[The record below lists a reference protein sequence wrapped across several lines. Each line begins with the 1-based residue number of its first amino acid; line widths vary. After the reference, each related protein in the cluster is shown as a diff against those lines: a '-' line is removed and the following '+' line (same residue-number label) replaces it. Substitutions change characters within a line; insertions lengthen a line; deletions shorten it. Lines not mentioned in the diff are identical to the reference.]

1 MNKKRC
7 AFPISNTQGQIT
19 IFMILGIVILV
30 VFLFLLFIVQNI
42 QKTNLQLEQT
52 QVFETIYS
60 QEGINLYLDDCLKTS
75 LSTAVSTVGK
85 QGRLWRDI
93 NQGGFIPFEEG
104 ITGVTVAGVPIFY
117 GLRYTPNLAHP
128 EAYPC
133 AAGDG
138 EPPVFCGYNYPDTSL
153 RFGTLE
159 LQPTTLED
167 DIQGYLQAKVIE
179 CAQSLATEK
188 IAENA
193 VAEVQNPTFAVTLQ
207 DKGIAVEATIPF
219 LLVLHGVRYF
229 TTSSFQFFYETPLQ
243 DIVETAAYFPLQADR
258 NYVDFDY
265 SENTLIAGSHKF
277 GSPED
282 VKNIFGNSN
291 CVLEIFPGKDFYR
304 CTKKL
309 VSGYSTLGV
318 DMVKEDLPNGDTL
331 FTFSSPEVEYT
342 IARQNRPPA
351 LDYISRYA
359 CPAGEYDYLAIAG
372 HPDLGVVEITAT
384 ASDPDEQVPH
394 LQVIAASEE
403 KPLLD
408 ENSAPETFLVSN
420 PVPGRYI
427 VKATAEDEYLKSNLR
442 DEQVVRILV
451 DPPLISSIKVHHNYP
466 GLKTATDEGI
476 ALVSPEDPI
485 TVEVNLPEKSLSGN
499 LGEFHFSFINPLREI
514 PLLLFPEQDSPIA
527 FNEYAFQFPHIVP
540 QPSGEELI
548 ESIVESELF
557 EYAPFV
563 DVGQQGTLLLD
574 YTINYCGYQQQSS
587 TTKATVVVSPCLPYQ
602 NPDHPFPYPYHEY
615 VDKDGDGLA
624 DQNSAGDLVRET
636 IADPFDATHACCIG
650 DPDVPQSWS
659 LADSEKSCFA
669 STVPED
675 EALGC
680 FGDVNPGGKGY
691 LLEKRSVATS
701 FCSGIR
707 GNLCGDVVK
716 YEAESQNTC
725 GDTNVKTCNL
735 VAPQCAGLTPY
746 SKGDGFWCS
755 GPVGCGDVEKK
766 ACTSEIVTK
775 VTGLGF
781 AVVELQPEQYACE
794 CTTQTVG
801 WDCLKLSSEKV
812 GKCSGFTGWFDSYSC
827 KS

>member
-7 AFPISNTQGQIT
+7 AFPISNVQGQIT

-30 VFLFLLFIVQNI
+30 VFLFLLFIVQHT
-42 QKTNLQLEQT
+42 QKTNLLLEQT
-52 QVFETIYS
+52 QAFKTIYP

-75 LSTAVSTVGK
+75 LSAAVSTIGK

-93 NQGGFIPFEEG
+93 NPGGFIPFEEG
-104 ITGVTVAGVPIFY
+104 INGVTVAGVPIFY
-117 GLRYTPNLAHP
+117 GLRYTPALAYP

-133 AAGDG
+133 AVEDG
-138 EPPVFCGYNYPDTSL
+138 EPPAFCRYSYPDTSL
-153 RFGTLE
+153 RFGTLV

-167 DIQGYLQAKVIE
+167 DIRGYLQAKVIE
-179 CAQSLATEK
+179 CAQALAVQK

-193 VAEVQNPTFAVTLQ
+193 VAEVPNPSFAVTLQ
-207 DKGIAVEATIPF
+207 NKGIVVEATIPF
-219 LLVLHGVRYF
+219 LLVLHGVHYF
-229 TTSSFQFFYETPLQ
+229 TTSSFQFFYETTLQ

-265 SENTLIAGSHKF
+265 SENTLTEGSHQF
-277 GSPED
+277 GSSED
-282 VKNIFGNSN
+282 VQNVFGNSN
-291 CVLEIFPGKDFYR
+291 CVLETHPSKDFYR

-318 DMVKEDLPNGDTL
+318 DMAKEDLLNGDTL

-372 HPDLGVVEITAT
+372 HPDLGKVEITAT
-384 ASDPDEQVPH
+384 ASDPDEQVPN
-394 LQVIAASEE
+394 LQVIDASGEN
-403 KPLLD
+403 LLSD
-408 ENSAPETFLVSN
+408 ENPVSETFLASN

-427 VKATAEDEYLKSNLR
+427 LKATAEDKYLNSNLQ
-442 DEQVVRILV
+442 DEQAVRILV
-451 DPPLISSIKVHHNYP
+451 DPPMISSIKVYHNYP
-466 GLKTATDEGI
+466 GLKTATDESI

-485 TVEVNLPEKSLSGN
+485 TIEVKLPEKSLSGN
-499 LGEFHFSFINPLREI
+499 LGEFHFSFTNPIREI
-514 PLLLFPEQDSPIA
+514 PFLLFSGQDSPIA
-527 FNEYAFQFPHIVP
+527 FNEYKFQFPYTV
-540 QPSGEELI
+540 QQLSGGELI
-548 ESIVESELF
+548 KNIVESGLF

-574 YTINYCGYQQQSS
+574 YKINYCGYHEQLS

-624 DQNSAGDLVRET
+624 DRNSAGDLVRET
-636 IADPFDATHACCIG
+636 IADPFDATHACCVG
-650 DPDVPQSWS
+650 DQEIPQSWS
-659 LADSEKSCFA
+659 LAGSEKSCFA

-680 FGDVNPGGKGY
+680 FGDANPAGKGY
-691 LLEKRSVATS
+691 FLEKRSVATA

-707 GNLCGDVVK
+707 GNVCGDVVK
-716 YEAESQNTC
+716 YEAESQNAC
-725 GDTNVKTCNL
+725 GDNKVKTCNL

-755 GPVGCGDVEKK
+755 GPVGCGDIDKK

-775 VTGLGF
+775 VAGLGF
-781 AVVELQPEQYACE
+781 AAVELQPEQYACE
-794 CTTQTVG
+794 CTTKTAG
-801 WDCLKLSSEKV
+801 WDCFDLSNEKV